1 MSYGNTR
8 TLELE
13 ILGLRGEQLVLV
25 DLQTGVDF

>member
-25 DLQTGVDF
+25 DLQIGVDF